1 MRVWARPSPQGCRAP
16 RGSDRWRLH
25 VHWRVA
31 PRPPRATPGAGPRT
45 GARRGGHRSDSPAPH
60 RLQPAAARPQRH
72 PGNVPA
78 DPLTR
83 LWERWDRTSGPC
95 WSSRPGIPPSVS
107 GELAEALTAATS
119 QTLTSTTWY
128 VHDLLGNAA
137 DIETPRRQAEE
148 DYQRLRSCSQSCA
161 RRSSGRES
169 TLPTGSVCIVPERAD
184 ACSPSAD
191 ARTDQRAM
199 PPTRRPSTLDAPGS
213 LDLLALF

>member
-1 MRVWARPSPQGCRAP
+1 MRVSARPSPQGCRAP

-45 GARRGGHRSDSPAPH
+45 GARRGGHQSDSPASH

-78 DPLTR
+78 AFTR
-83 LWERWDRTSGPC
+83 LWERWDRTSGALLVL
-95 WSSRPGIPPSVS
+95 STGHPSQRVR
-107 GELAEALTAATS
+107 ELAEALTAATS

-128 VHDLLGNAA
+128 VHDLLGYAA

-169 TLPTGSVCIVPERAD
+169 TLPHRQCLHCAG
-184 ACSPSAD
+184 
-191 ARTDQRAM
+191 
-199 PPTRRPSTLDAPGS
+199 TRRRMLTQR
-213 LDLLALF
+213 